1 MSQTLVDLLLKKIN
15 REEKYFKDYLEY
27 AKKIKKEAQKILG
40 EVRVFVFGSVLEK
53 EEIPRDIDILIIS
66 PKLKSASQKSKI
78 RTFLWKKGFSSPFE
92 LHFVTPKEFKEW
104 YSHFIKKKIEV

>member
-1 MSQTLVDLLLKKIN
+1 MSKTLVDFLLEKVN
-15 REEKYFKDYLEY
+15 QEEKYFKDYLRY
-27 AKKIKKEAQKILG
+27 AKKIKKEAQKVLG
-40 EVRVFVFGSVLEK
+40 KVRVFVFGSVLEK

-66 PKLKSASQKSKI
+66 PKLKSAFQKSKI

-92 LHFVTPKEFKEW
+92 LHLVTPKEFKEW